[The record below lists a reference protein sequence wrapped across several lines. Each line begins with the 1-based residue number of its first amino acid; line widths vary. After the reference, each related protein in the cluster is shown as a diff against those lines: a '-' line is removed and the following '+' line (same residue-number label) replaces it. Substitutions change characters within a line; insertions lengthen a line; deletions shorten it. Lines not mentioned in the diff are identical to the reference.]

1 MLFPKNCDIFL
12 NYTNLERKF
21 QAKIN
26 NMNNVSQQD
35 LDRLN
40 VSIDAVK
47 KYIDKMNDLY
57 RLVED
62 DYKDLET
69 ASVIYNQKSYNN
81 AKASLDVHRQE
92 LIGKFW
98 ELGVDAVGYY
108 KSLSGNTHAITL

>member
-1 MLFPKNCDIFL
+1 MFEKICDIFL
-12 NYTNLERKF
+12 NYTNFEHKF
-21 QAKIN
+21 QEKIDK
-26 NMNNVSQQD
+26 MNQVSQQD
-35 LDRLN
+35 LNRFN

-69 ASVIYNQKSYNN
+69 ICIAYDQKKYSS
-81 AKASLDVHRQE
+81 AMASLNKHRQE

-98 ELGVDAVGYY
+98 ELGADAVEYY
-108 KSLSGNTHAITL
+108 KSLSGNTHTIII

>member
-1 MLFPKNCDIFL
+1 MFEKICDIFL
-12 NYTNLERKF
+12 NYTNFEHKF
-21 QAKIN
+21 QEKIDK
-26 NMNNVSQQD
+26 MNQVSQQD
-35 LDRLN
+35 LNRFN

-69 ASVIYNQKSYNN
+69 ICVAYDQKKYSS
-81 AKASLDVHRQE
+81 AMESLNKHRQE

-98 ELGVDAVGYY
+98 ELGADAVEYY
-108 KSLSGNTHAITL
+108 KSLSGNTHTIII

>member
-1 MLFPKNCDIFL
+1 
-12 NYTNLERKF
+12 
-21 QAKIN
+21 
-26 NMNNVSQQD
+26 MNNVSQQD

-62 DYKDLET
+62 DYKDLEI
-69 ASVIYNQKSYNN
+69 ASVIYNQKSYSN

-98 ELGVDAVGYY
+98 
-108 KSLSGNTHAITL
+108 N

>member
-1 MLFPKNCDIFL
+1 
-12 NYTNLERKF
+12 
-21 QAKIN
+21 
-26 NMNNVSQQD
+26 MNNVSQQD

-47 KYIDKMNDLY
+47 KYIDKINDLY

-69 ASVIYNQKSYNN
+69 ASVIYNQKSYSN